1 MKDFNYLDVVITT
14 LEANVKMFKQIRD
27 KLNEDEQQKILLPIM
42 VELRNLCDVCI
53 PVFKSKN

>member
-42 VELRNLCDVCI
+42 VELRNL
-53 PVFKSKN
+53 

>member
-27 KLNEDEQQKILLPIM
+27 KLNEDEQQKILLPII
-42 VELRNLCDVCI
+42 VELRNLCDDYRT
-53 PVFKSKN
+53 VFKSKD